1 MNLDLNFDGKILEGS
16 AILTIEKVKED
27 AEQVLLDSRGLN
39 IKAVLD
45 HSNDQKLDFKIYPED
60 YVGSKLEV
68 RLPMSKDKT
77 VQVRLDY
84 ATSPNSTALQWLP
97 PMQTAGKT
105 HPYLFSQCQAI
116 HCRSMVPCQDTPA
129 VKMPYSAEIT
139 APADLTVL
147 MSAVPQGDPQPASN
161 GKRVHKFL
169 QKIPIQ
175 SYLIAIAAGNI
186 GNFSDKFQFNIDF
199 PRKIVEFFL
208 GENSW
213 KCCGLDFLAFDNFD
227 FTRKIVK
234 KISMKMLGICTF

>member
-16 AILTIEKVKED
+16 AILTIEKVQAD

-39 IKAVLD
+39 IRAVTD
-45 HSNDQKLDFKIYPED
+45 PSTGQKLDFKIHPED

-68 RLPMSKDKT
+68 QLPKDGKT

-84 ATSPNSTALQWLP
+84 ATSPECTALQWLP

-139 APADLTVL
+139 APSDLTVL

-186 GNFSDKFQFNIDF
+186 GNFQRNAKKVVKIKVDF
-199 PRKIVEFFL
+199 SL
-208 GENSW
+208 
-213 KCCGLDFLAFDNFD
+213 
-227 FTRKIVK
+227 
-234 KISMKMLGICTF
+234 

>member
-1 MNLDLNFDGKILEGS
+1 M
-16 AILTIEKVKED
+16 
-27 AEQVLLDSRGLN
+27 LLDSRGLN

-186 GNFSDKFQFNIDF
+186 GNFSDNFVHTLFEIFIFCPKIQHWF
-199 PRKIVEFFL
+199 PEKNCRIFL
-208 GENSW
+208 GW
-213 KCCGLDFLAFDNFD
+213 KL
-227 FTRKIVK
+227 V
-234 KISMKMLGICTF
+234 KMLRFWTF